1 MWHLSQNIS
10 KKLKKSMGAVAL
22 LELTRRFQAAVYATT
37 ESEMRAKWDAV
48 MQVSCEVVQT
58 VLLQRSSLG
67 AAVLAY
73 SVPRPVMPCE
83 VSGTI
88 AALQSA
94 QPNTWSTFCWTRGG
108 GPTGI
113 VLAD

>member
-1 MWHLSQNIS
+1 
-10 KKLKKSMGAVAL
+10 MGADAL
-22 LELTRRFQAAVYATT
+22 QELTRHFQAAVYATT

-73 SVPRPVMPCE
+73 SVRGPVMLCE
-83 VSGTI
+83 VFGTT
-88 AALQSA
+88 AAL
-94 QPNTWSTFCWTRGG
+94 
-108 GPTGI
+108 
-113 VLAD
+113 